1 MKKKILRS
9 LSVVL
14 AASLTM
20 TAALPVFAGEEE
32 PAAEKN
38 YTITSPYD
46 DVDWGTWKQYKT
58 SVHNHTDASDAEPSI
73 EQSVRQHYA
82 DGFQILAITDHAVV
96 GAPWDQPPKTVPIYR
111 LFKFENTHMRTPV
124 VLSSEERE
132 AIIAGTYE
140 SPERDRI
147 AALRGEELGGMLEI
161 TGGAEANGATPINDC
176 HINTF
181 GVKDV
186 QAKMGMYGDYESV
199 VKQTAKEG
207 GICFLNHLGEYV
219 GGYPDS
225 LDRIQHPYYANKFAN
240 IFLDYECCVAM
251 EVNSGVSDPT
261 YWDTYLWDEINCLT
275 IPKGRVVNGILSSD
289 GHHVDQYDRAFS
301 MFIMPEKTEEAWR
314 DCLINGRSFQI
325 ARYSGTDIDPSFD
338 GSGEMPPEV
347 HSVTV
352 DNETDTVSFE
362 GARFDNVRW
371 VSDGKLIAEGKNVT
385 SLDLNDYEDEIG
397 CYVRFMIT
405 GPGGI
410 LYSQPFVVTEESTT
424 YSSDVYKTL
433 DMGMAFRAAADTFDI
448 AFGWHLLVLLI
459 RRLLWGRFWIT

>member
-1 MKKKILRS
+1 MKSKCKKIL
-9 LSVVL
+9 SVFL
-14 AASLTM
+14 AASLLSCFACFFAS
-20 TAALPVFAGEEE
+20 AAGDDGYD
-32 PAAEKN
+32 

-46 DVDWGTWKQYKT
+46 CVDWDTWKQYKT

-73 EQSVRQHYA
+73 AASIKQHYD

-96 GAPWDQPPKTVPIYR
+96 GVPWDEQPQTVPLYR
-111 LFKFENTHMRTPV
+111 LFKFENTHMRPTV
-124 VLSSEERE
+124 ILTSEERE
-132 AIIAGTYE
+132 AIISGTYKSE
-140 SPERDRI
+140 ARDNI
-147 AALRGEELGGMLEI
+147 EALRGEELGGMLEI
-161 TGGAEANGATPINDC
+161 TGGCEANGATPINDC

-186 QAKMGMYGDYESV
+186 QAKMGIYGDYETV
-199 VKQTAKEG
+199 VKQTEKEG

-225 LDRIQHPYYANKFAN
+225 YDRIIQPYYANKFAN
-240 IFLDYECCVAM
+240 IFLDYDCCVAM
-251 EVNSGVSDPT
+251 EVNSGLTDPT

-275 IPKGRVVNGILSSD
+275 IPKGRSVNGILSSD

-314 DCLINGRSFQI
+314 ECLQNGCTFPI
-325 ARYSGTDIDPSFD
+325 ARYSGTDINQTFD

-347 HSVTV
+347 HRITV
-352 DNETDTVSFE
+352 DEENDVISFE

-371 VSDGKLIAEGKNVT
+371 VSDGKLIAEGADIT
-385 SLDLNDYEDEIG
+385 SIDLDDFGDEIG

-410 LYSQPFVVTEESTT
+410 LYSQPFVTKAAEKE
-424 YSSDVYKTL
+424 YSSTVYKTF
-433 DMGMAFRAAADTFDI
+433 DTGMGFRAAAESFDLF
-448 AFGWHLLVLLI
+448 FGWNIIVLLL
-459 RRLLWGRFWIT
+459 RRLLWGRWWIF